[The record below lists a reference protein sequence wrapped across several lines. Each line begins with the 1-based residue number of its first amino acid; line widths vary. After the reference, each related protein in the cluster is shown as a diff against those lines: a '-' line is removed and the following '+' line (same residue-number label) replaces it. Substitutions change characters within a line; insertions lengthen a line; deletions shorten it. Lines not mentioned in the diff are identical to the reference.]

1 MASTTSYNNE
11 AEPLPWEAGWKNN
24 LPGYAM
30 LAGDVPNRLIFR
42 LLVLHPIARPIW
54 FNVYKPKANFMK
66 GHRAYCG
73 RILAQ
78 YALANG
84 WTEEQT
90 HWLLQTWRGLYYP
103 SLNDIQLNDFLDR
116 AMKKTEPV
124 REKYRLEKEKK
135 AQDKTVYQVLA
146 FLEAVG
152 QATPA
157 EVAKGSGLLRN
168 KVKVCL
174 HRLAKAGTAQKMGRG
189 KYSIPSLTSGVT
201 VAVTETVT
209 AWVKESNTSQKQVK
223 VFPSLTQAV
232 TGPQEEHL
240 RQLEDE
246 GYFDDME
253 LD

>member
-1 MASTTSYNNE
+1 MASTTSYNSE
-11 AEPLPWEAGWKNN
+11 IEPLPWEAGWKSN
-24 LPGYAM
+24 LPGYGM
-30 LAGDVPNRLIFR
+30 LVGDVPNRLIYR
-42 LLVLHPIARPIW
+42 LLVLHPIARLIW

-84 WTEEQT
+84 WNEDQT
-90 HWLLQTWRGLYYP
+90 VWLLQTWRDLYYP
-103 SLNDIQLNDFLDR
+103 SLIDIQLKDFLDR
-116 AMKKTEPV
+116 AMKTTEPV
-124 REKYRLEKEKK
+124 RDKYRLEKERK
-135 AQDKTVYQVLA
+135 AQGKTVYQVLA
-146 FLEAVG
+146 FLDAVG

-157 EVAKGSGLLRN
+157 EVAKGLGLLRN

-174 HRLAKAGTAQKMGRG
+174 YRLGKAGTVHKSGRG
-189 KYSIPSLTSGVT
+189 KYSIPSLTPGVT
-201 VAVTETVT
+201 ATVTETVT
-209 AWVKESNTSQKQVK
+209 AWVKESNTSQNQLK
-223 VFPSLTQAV
+223 VLPSLTQAV